1 MDEVAD
7 IRMGWPATTV
17 AKYTKREPNQPQKIA
32 TVIRWPKLSMMS
44 KWCKPATMSRVVNTH
59 ARALQLL
66 LVQSLPAEGR
76 DWEALLLTSPWHE
89 VGEEELMNHE
99 SGVYLPG
106 VERPTPG
113 TSENAT
119 AKGSIPKHTVL
130 K

>member
-1 MDEVAD
+1 M
-7 IRMGWPATTV
+7 
-17 AKYTKREPNQPQKIA
+17 
-32 TVIRWPKLSMMS
+32 
-44 KWCKPATMSRVVNTH
+44 
-59 ARALQLL
+59 ALQLL
-66 LVQSLPAEGR
+66 LVHQSLVAEGR
-76 DWEALLLTSPWHE
+76 DWKALLLISPRHE
-89 VGEEELMNHE
+89 MGEEELMNHE